1 VTLKPDTW
9 TDLHERTGREG
20 DWQLWCLVTTLV
32 VEPEGG
38 SASGPLAA
46 WLWLDLEDGWDVW
59 LDRRRLS
66 RERRVGAAIS
76 GDVRVPLELAP
87 GEHRLVV
94 LVEDVGGSAAF
105 GARLT
110 DATNGAPPAR
120 LSAWA
125 EPPAERR
132 R

>member
-1 VTLKPDTW
+1 MKQD
-9 TDLHERTGREG
+9 GG
-20 DWQLWCLVTTLV
+20 AFSWQWGLV
-32 VEPEGG
+32 
-38 SASGPLAA
+38 A
-46 WLWLDLEDGWDVW
+46 WGLIW
-59 LDRRRLS
+59 S
-66 RERRVGAAIS
+66 VGAAIS